1 MAKKKSDKSKD
12 KDKSKKKHKKSKG
25 KLPKRKCCMSR
36 PRCTRCPLVA
46 LKAGTLPEG
55 YTVRHRR
62 LVKIAGHD

>member
-1 MAKKKSDKSKD
+1 MAKKKSGKS
-12 KDKSKKKHKKSKG
+12 KDKSKKNKKSKG

-36 PRCTRCPLVA
+36 PRCSRCPLVA